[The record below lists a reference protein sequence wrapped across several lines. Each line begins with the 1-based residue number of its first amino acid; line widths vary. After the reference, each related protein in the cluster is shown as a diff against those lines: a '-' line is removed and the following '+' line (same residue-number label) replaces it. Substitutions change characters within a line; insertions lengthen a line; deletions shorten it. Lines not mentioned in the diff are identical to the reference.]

1 MAKAKTIYYCQNCG
15 TQSATWVGKCRNCG
29 QWDTYVEE
37 VIRSTSNGN
46 KPLSAVQ
53 SQPVRINEIDSSR
66 SQHRINAGIEEINRV
81 LGGGIVPGSIILL
94 GGEPGIGKSTL
105 LLQLALSLKS
115 SMSV

>member
-46 KPLSAVQ
+46 KPLSVFK
-53 SQPVRINEIDSSR
+53 V
-66 SQHRINAGIEEINRV
+66 NRYV
-81 LGGGIVPGSIILL
+81 SM
-94 GGEPGIGKSTL
+94 KST
-105 LLQLALSLKS
+105 AAVHNIA
-115 SMSV
+115 SMPA